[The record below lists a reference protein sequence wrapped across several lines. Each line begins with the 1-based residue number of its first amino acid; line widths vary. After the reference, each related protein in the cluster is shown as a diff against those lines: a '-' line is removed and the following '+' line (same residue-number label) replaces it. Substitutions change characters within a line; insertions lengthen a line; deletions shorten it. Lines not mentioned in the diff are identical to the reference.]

1 MKFKKNIIINQFI
14 GLGDILFIIP
24 ICDYYYNLGHN
35 IIFPI
40 NEEFLNIQ
48 KNFKHIQF
56 VNKNNYHID
65 YESNEI
71 VEYEDYTILPLRFSN
86 NILNN
91 GNPETCMSDK
101 YQFLNLPLDIWK
113 NLKWERDFEK
123 ENELY
128 YDVLGLKDGEE
139 YNLINTSFSM
149 DKNIN
154 LNLNNGLKNINM
166 KILKDFNLL
175 DWYKVITNA
184 SSIHTVGTS
193 IIFIIEVMK
202 TTNDLNLYRREGEKD
217 FSFYL
222 YLLEKKYN
230 LKY

>member
-1 MKFKKNIIINQFI
+1 MKKNIVINQFM

-71 VEYEDYTILPLRFSN
+71 IENEEYTILPIRFSN

-91 GNPETCMSDK
+91 GDSKTCMSDK
-101 YQFLNLPLDIWK
+101 YKFLNLPLNIWK
-113 NLKWERDFEK
+113 TLKWERDLQK
-123 ENELY
+123 EDELY
-128 YDVLGLKDGEE
+128 YNILKIKDGEK

-149 DKNIN
+149 NKSIKLD
-154 LNLNNGLKNINM
+154 LNNGLRNINM
-166 KILKDFNLL
+166 TIIKDFNLL

-193 IIFIIEVMK
+193 INYMIEVIN
-202 TTNDLNLYRREGEKD
+202 TTNDLHLYRREGEKD

-222 YLLEKKYN
+222 YLFEKKYN
-230 LKY
+230 LHF

>member
-1 MKFKKNIIINQFI
+1 MKKNIVINQFM

-24 ICDYYYNLGHN
+24 ICDYFYNLGHN